1 MQYWGMTLRPKPKK
15 LIFNSS
21 KKTKTMN
28 GRNNSTASHFSATA
42 SLKASRKEDIFCLPE
57 HLRTTHTRWVHVGT
71 CTLSKDHNVNAIN
84 LDRDRNDNLL
94 KKP

>member
-15 LIFNSS
+15 LIFNSN
-21 KKTKTMN
+21 KKTKQKTMN
-28 GRNNSTASHFSATA
+28 GRNRSTVSHFSDTG
-42 SLKASRKEDIFCLPE
+42 SLKASSKEHIFRLPE
-57 HLRTTHTRWVHVGT
+57 HVRTTDTHWVHVG
-71 CTLSKDHNVNAIN
+71 TLSKDHNVNAIN

>member
-28 GRNNSTASHFSATA
+28 GRNNSTVSHFSATA

-57 HLRTTHTRWVHVGT
+57 HLRTTDTRWVHVG
-71 CTLSKDHNVNAIN
+71 TLSKDHNVNAIN
-84 LDRDRNDNLL
+84 LDRRRNDNLL